1 MTIELVL
8 NTGESLKEVVRNNF
22 SIYRKKNIHS
32 PLFLISKDK
41 EVFEIGYFDG
51 SCECTYKKSD
61 IVIDKI
67 LDSVLN
73 EYEKIDDVKNIP
85 DFQWGIYAL
94 VQDMCRLKSEHK
106 Q

>member
-1 MTIELVL
+1 M
-8 NTGESLKEVVRNNF
+8 
-22 SIYRKKNIHS
+22 HS

-41 EVFEIGYFDG
+41 EVFEVGYFDG

-73 EYEKIDDVKNIP
+73 EYEKKKKKKNIP

-94 VQDMCRLKSEHK
+94 VQNMCRLKSDHK
-106 Q
+106 

>member
-73 EYEKIDDVKNIP
+73 EY
-85 DFQWGIYAL
+85 
-94 VQDMCRLKSEHK
+94 
-106 Q
+106 